1 MANLVTFSRFLLVLA
16 VVLIAYGPP
25 TAWRLLAVPLL
36 ILAFVTDA
44 VDGYLA
50 RSRGETSSF
59 GAMLDIAVDRIV
71 EISLWVVL
79 ADLDLV
85 PVWVPLV
92 FIARGGL
99 VDTIRGEAS
108 ARTGKAPFD
117 TLSGPVG
124 RFLVAGTFMRTFYA
138 LVKATAFSWL
148 FLIHGLLPVA
158 PELESRWGDGL
169 RRVGDWLVYASVA
182 LCLIRGLPVILG
194 YLAHARERREAH

>member
-16 VVLIAYGPP
+16 AILVAYTPP
-25 TAWRLLAVPLL
+25 TPWRLLAVPLL

-50 RSRGETSSF
+50 RSRGETSNF

-85 PVWVPLV
+85 PVWVPLI

-117 TLSGPVG
+117 TVSGSVG
-124 RFLVAGTFMRTFYA
+124 RFLVAGAFVRTFYA
-138 LVKATAFSWL
+138 VLKATAFCWR
-148 FLIHGLLPVA
+148 FLIHGLEPA
-158 PELESRWGDGL
+158 AGGIEGEWGDGL
-169 RRVGDWLVYASVA
+169 RRVGDWLVYGSVA
-182 LCLIRGLPVILG
+182 LCLLRGLPVIGG
-194 YLAHARERREAH
+194 YLARLRERHAG